1 MYDVR
6 MGGISLYDYANGQ
19 LTEDT
24 ELPWI
29 DDVTSL
35 VRERNG
41 SFQEYIMAPL
51 PAVTPGSTGNYGA
64 NAAFF
69 MNQAVPAT
77 PRGIILLSRL
87 RGPTVVGYMFGGI
100 YSTVSNTS
108 SNTFRA
114 TGASNQVFQI
124 TMTPT

>member
-1 MYDVR
+1 MSP
-6 MGGISLYDYANGQ
+6 I
-19 LTEDT
+19 
-24 ELPWI
+24 
-29 DDVTSL
+29 
-35 VRERNG
+35 
-41 SFQEYIMAPL
+41 

-69 MNQAVPAT
+69 MNQALPAT
-77 PRGIILLSRL
+77 SKGVILLSRL